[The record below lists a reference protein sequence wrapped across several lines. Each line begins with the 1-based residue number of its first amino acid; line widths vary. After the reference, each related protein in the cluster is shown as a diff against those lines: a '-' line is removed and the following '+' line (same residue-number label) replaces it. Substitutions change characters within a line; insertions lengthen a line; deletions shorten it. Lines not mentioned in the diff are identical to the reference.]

1 MPGIMHR
8 FFVKPRDM
16 MRITANP
23 CVIIPAEMI
32 GFLKYGILVTI
43 GFSAFFKQLQSKN
56 IGVV

>member
-1 MPGIMHR
+1 MHR